1 MTVAHGLT
9 IITQLL
15 LRLPCHILH
24 RQRLHA
30 NELVIFYQL
39 VRQLVLEV
47 LTVVAQLR
55 VRFGYGSL
63 LLAIVTR
70 TLHPTRQLTLL
81 PPNRILQLV
90 KPVRVVNLLTRRQRE
105 EVLNTHVD
113 TNLAASFRLRLN
125 IHVEQ
130 ENQIVRL
137 ILTLHRPA
145 RQRFKR
151 VADTVSPTDAHRP
164 QFLG

>member
-1 MTVAHGLT
+1 MSTVMAEPGTRIEPIHLNKRPPIPLRLISDLFRETTPPVSEDATVHRALTCLTVAHGLT

-15 LRLPCHILH
+15 LRLTRHILH

-70 TLHPTRQLTLL
+70 TLSPCA
-81 PPNRILQLV
+81 IAC
-90 KPVRVVNLLTRRQRE
+90 
-105 EVLNTHVD
+105 
-113 TNLAASFRLRLN
+113 AA
-125 IHVEQ
+125 
-130 ENQIVRL
+130 
-137 ILTLHRPA
+137 PA
-145 RQRFKR
+145 
-151 VADTVSPTDAHRP
+151 
-164 QFLG
+164 